1 MTFAEKIKKERMKLQ
16 MTQAEFAAYIGIS
29 FRSVQNYEAGKNH
42 PRTRDAYQKIA
53 EALNLSTDYLLTENE
68 AFIMDIGN
76 EFGSRGRKGAQKFLD
91 QINYTYTNGE
101 MDEEDLEILTQGIQ
115 ELYWKVKRANR
126 EKYNP
131 NKNKNDSSSENN
143 DDTRD

>member
-16 MTQAEFAAYIGIS
+16 MTQTEFAAYIGIS

-76 EFGSRGRKGAQKFLD
+76 EFGSRGRKGAQKLLE

-101 MDEEDLEILTQGIQ
+101 MDEDDLEILTQGIQ

-126 EKYNP
+126 EKYDP
-131 NKNKNDSSSENN
+131 YKNKRNAASDGS
-143 DDTRD
+143 DDAQE